1 MATHGYRSNSPASIL
16 VPLDGSVRAEGALP
30 VARQLA
36 QCLGADI
43 VLVRVTPLVT
53 LRFAAADAPLP
64 AETRQQLVDDQRE
77 LAHEYLL
84 EQGRLLQEQG
94 ISVRAIL
101 AAGNTASTLLDICA
115 TEQIGMVVMTTHGRT
130 GLARFALGSVA
141 DQMVRDSHIPVL
153 LLRSYSSP
161 SSATVQ
167 VDATLEKLP
176 AVSWHLDRVLVA
188 LDGSELSES
197 ALPLVRELAGVV
209 FHHITLQRVLPLSA
223 AVPYRASVKKY
234 LEAQERELRAELA
247 GSPCEVTSRLCDGVV
262 PSEKIVEIAEE
273 EGCLVVMATHGWG
286 GMKRLILGSVTNQV
300 VHTAHVP
307 VLVVHAADQKSLSE
321 DLIQKAL
328 SSDILPIDSL
338 ADAASKR

>member
-1 MATHGYRSNSPASIL
+1 MATHDYRSNSPSSIL

-53 LRFAAADAPLP
+53 LRFASSEAPLP
-64 AETRQQLVDDQRE
+64 AETYQQLVDDQRQ

-84 EQGRLLQEQG
+84 RQGQLLYEQG
-94 ISVRAIL
+94 ISVKAIL

-115 TEQIGMVVMTTHGRT
+115 TEQVGLVVMTTHGRT

-141 DQMVRDSHIPVL
+141 DQLVRDSHVPVL
-153 LLRSYSSP
+153 LLRSFSSP
-161 SSATVQ
+161 SSAPVLDTS
-167 VDATLEKLP
+167 LEKP
-176 AVSWHLDRVLVA
+176 QTVAWHLDHVLVA

-209 FHHITLQRVLPLSA
+209 FHHITLQRVLPLTA
-223 AVPYRASVKKY
+223 AVPYRASVKRY
-234 LEAQERELRAELA
+234 LETQERELRAQLGA
-247 GSPCEVTSRLCDGVV
+247 TQCEVTSRLCEGVV
-262 PSEKIVEIAEE
+262 PSEKIVEVAEE

-286 GMKRLILGSVTNQV
+286 GMKRLMLGSVTNQV

-307 VLVVHAADQKSLSE
+307 VLVIHAADQKSLSE
-321 DLIQKAL
+321 HATQKAL
-328 SSDILPIDSL
+328 SADVVPVDSL
-338 ADAASKR
+338 ADMESIQ